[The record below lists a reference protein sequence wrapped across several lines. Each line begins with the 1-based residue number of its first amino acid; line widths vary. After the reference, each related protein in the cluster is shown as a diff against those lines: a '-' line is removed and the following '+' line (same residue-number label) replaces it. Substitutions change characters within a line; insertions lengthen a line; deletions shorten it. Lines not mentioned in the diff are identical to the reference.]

1 MHSRDRESSGKIKT
15 PDSTNV
21 LEGITL
27 PAARNS
33 EFAHAF
39 AVRLMQHL
47 VVPTFVLDAE
57 RKVIIWNNACER
69 LTGVSASEVLGSSDH
84 WRAFYE
90 EPRHCLADILA
101 LGRMD
106 ELDTL
111 YTVHSEPG
119 DSTHGLRAENWCVM
133 PKVKKRLY
141 LTIDAGPIYDEDG
154 TLLAVVE
161 TLRDNT
167 EQKLAQMALHSLAVK
182 DGLTGLANR
191 RSFDEKLE
199 ADWLHARREGMPL
212 SLLLIDV
219 DHFKLYN
226 DSYGHQKGDACLRA
240 VSEIMEHQVFRPADL
255 AARYGGEE
263 FAIIMPSTDLD
274 GALRVAERIREA
286 VVDLNLPHC
295 ASQSSDRVTLSVG
308 AASAIPSGD
317 QSPADL
323 IGYADAALYRAKHS
337 GRNRVMGGEL
347 VAAE

>member
-1 MHSRDRESSGKIKT
+1 MPT
-15 PDSTNV
+15 
-21 LEGITL
+21 
-27 PAARNS
+27 ARNAD
-33 EFAHAF
+33 FAHAF

-47 VVPTFVLDAE
+47 VVPTFVLDDQ
-57 RKVIIWNNACER
+57 RRVIIWNKACER
-69 LTGVSASEVLGSSDH
+69 LTGVTAAEVLGTSDH

-101 LGRMD
+101 LGSTD
-106 ELDTL
+106 ELDQL
-111 YTVHSEPG
+111 YAAHSDPG
-119 DSTHGLRAENWCVM
+119 ESTHGLKAENWCVM
-133 PKVKKRLY
+133 PRVKKRLY
-141 LTIDAGPIYDEDG
+141 LAIDAGPIFDEEG

-191 RSFDEKLE
+191 RSFDERLE
-199 ADWLHARREGMPL
+199 ADWLHGLREQMPL
-212 SLLLIDV
+212 SLLLVDV

-226 DSYGHQKGDACLRA
+226 DTYGHQKGDACLKSVAA
-240 VSEIMEHQVFRPADL
+240 VLDQQVFRPSDM

-263 FAIIMPSTDLD
+263 FAVIMPTTDLD

-286 VVDLNLPHC
+286 VEEMALPHS
-295 ASQSSDRVTLSVG
+295 ASQTAACVTLSVG
-308 AASAIPSGD
+308 TASTVPSME

-323 IGYADAALYRAKHS
+323 LASADAALYRAKHA
-337 GRNRVMGGEL
+337 GRNRVIGGEL